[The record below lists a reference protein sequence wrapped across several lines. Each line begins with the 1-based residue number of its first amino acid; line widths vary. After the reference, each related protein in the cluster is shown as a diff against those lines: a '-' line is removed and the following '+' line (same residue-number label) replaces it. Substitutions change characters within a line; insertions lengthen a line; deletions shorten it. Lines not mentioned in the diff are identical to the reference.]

1 MLNRYA
7 KLFRGA
13 ALALVLGL
21 VPALSC
27 LADTPAG
34 LSQEQVSDLEQRVR
48 ERWQALSAGD
58 YGRAWDYSTPVYR
71 SIFPKE
77 LYVLQFSYVVERELT
92 GVEVLNYDAP
102 AAVAS
107 VAVRV
112 MSKPTKQTSAASRAV
127 GALPVTITEQWILV
141 DGKWWHSANV

>member
-1 MLNRYA
+1 ML
-7 KLFRGA
+7 KHSGKSFRGA
-13 ALALVLGL
+13 VLALVLAL
-21 VPALSC
+21 LPAVSSW
-27 LADTPAG
+27 ADIPAG
-34 LSQEQVSDLEQRVR
+34 LSQAQVSELEQRAR

-58 YGRAWDYSTPVYR
+58 YGKVWEYSTPVYR

-92 GVEVLNYDAP
+92 GLEVLNYDAP

-112 MSKPTKQTSAASRAV
+112 MSKPTKHTSAASQAV
-127 GALPVTITEQWILV
+127 GAVPITITEQWILI